1 LYCNYYS
8 YNSQFARDNAY
19 ITIGRDKPSTCE
31 SLAGHEQTGDEPYV
45 LPRINEETSSVFS
58 DSVTDE
64 EMLQYITGN
73 KSKSLKI
80 VASSGFGA
88 EKNCNHLNKS
98 EQHHMVHASSLNK
111 EGLQPTFMITNDAP
125 SNPSLTSDNNSVLS
139 ISVSSNSDVEESTNK
154 LHPDYYSSS
163 KQWTISTVSKE
174 TSTSGSI
181 VGQSFVIKKE
191 CAVSEDGGV
200 FDDN

>member
-1 LYCNYYS
+1 MYSYHYS

-31 SLAGHEQTGDEPYV
+31 SLAGHEQIGDEPYI

-58 DSVTDE
+58 DSITDE

-73 KSKSLKI
+73 KSKGLKI
-80 VASSGFGA
+80 VDNSGFGA
-88 EKNCNHLNKS
+88 EKNCNHLDKS
-98 EQHHMVHASSLNK
+98 DMVHASSLNK
-111 EGLQPTFMITNDAP
+111 EGLQPTFLVTNDVP

-181 VGQSFVIKKE
+181 VGQSSAIKKE

-200 FDDN
+200 FDDY